1 MIEYINKIFP
11 NQPPEIEEGNKEYKR
26 NLLNEKLKKDFLNRR
41 ATQMKY
47 RLLEGN
53 GKAIYILGI
62 EDCGRAD
69 GMNDKE
75 LKMTLQN
82 IKKIADIINARI
94 NKIRIYKTIQKINKI
109 ATVRIVLD
117 NYLDNFIIEF

>member
-62 EDCGRAD
+62 ENCGRVD

-75 LKMTLQN
+75 LKTTLQN

-94 NKIRIYKTIQKINKI
+94 NKIRIYKTEQKMNKI
-109 ATVRIVLD
+109 ATVRIKLD
-117 NYLDNFIIEF
+117 NHSDNFIIEC